1 MQVLLNLLLI
11 SVGKANDPKVFGAIL
26 KLISSIK
33 NQSNKLALPILLHEG
48 RKDEEQ
54 EVLDEISGA
63 TIHLLSKMAEIYVS
77 QFDEDRRKN
86 KAKISRE
93 VPKIMNKF
101 KKSKIPFKHNTDI
114 EIYRNFYD
122 IRKKIRSKNVDLP

>member
-11 SVGKANDPKVFGAIL
+11 SVGKVNDPKVVGAIL

-77 QFDEDRRKN
+77 QFDEKRRK
-86 KAKISRE
+86 KK
-93 VPKIMNKF
+93 KKF
-101 KKSKIPFKHNTDI
+101 QEKYQK
-114 EIYRNFYD
+114 
-122 IRKKIRSKNVDLP
+122 